1 MRINLKTLLA
11 MLVVFTMVFALAA
24 CGGGSSPSSTPS
36 EPAPK
41 EEAAPEATQDATEER
56 AEFDPNDKTDWPQ
69 SVRIGTASVG
79 GTYHI
84 YGGGWGS
91 IVEEKTGV
99 GATIEVTGGPNHNI
113 QLIENKDLELGMV
126 TMGPAWE
133 AWHGEGDWTNGNQY
147 RDSRVMFPMYQTYFH
162 WWTLANSGIKSIED
176 LEGLRVGVGPSGG
189 TPGTFLPRFLE
200 LFDIGAEPAFAGIGD
215 LSSQMLDGLLPA
227 VGFAAGLPFA
237 AAVEAEAQRDL
248 TFFGFTEEQVEQIVL
263 EYPYFSPAVIPAGT
277 YKTLTE
283 DLHSVG
289 IWNMAIAHKDL
300 PDSFVYQIVD
310 SVLNEYDRMVQVH
323 SASVE
328 TLPENIRYNTFMWMH
343 PGAIRWFEEQGIE
356 LPEDVYPPEYP
367 KQ

>member
-1 MRINLKTLLA
+1 MRATLRTLLS
-11 MLVVFTMVFALAA
+11 MTVIFTMVFALVA
-24 CGGGSSPSSTPS
+24 CGGGSSPSTAPTSESPQESSSASST
-36 EPAPK
+36 
-41 EEAAPEATQDATEER
+41 EAEQTEV
-56 AEFDPNDKTDWPQ
+56 EFDPNDKSNWPK

-99 GATIEVTGGPNHNI
+99 GVTIEVTGGPNHNI

-133 AWHGEGDWTNGNQY
+133 GWHGEGDWTNGQQY

-162 WWTLANSGIKSIED
+162 WWTLADSGITSIED
-176 LEGLRVGVGPSGG
+176 LSGKRVGVGPSGG
-189 TPGTFLPRFLE
+189 TPGTFLPRFLD
-200 LFDIGAEPAFAGIGD
+200 LFEIGAEPVFAGIGD

-248 TFFGFTEEQVEQIVL
+248 TFFGFSEEQVLKIVE
-263 EYPYFSPAVIPAGT
+263 EYPYFSPAIIPAGT
-277 YKTLTE
+277 YKSLTE
-283 DLHSVG
+283 DMHSVG
-289 IWNMAIAHKDL
+289 VWNMAIAHKDM

-328 TLPENIRYNTFMWMH
+328 TLPENIAYNTFMWMH
-343 PGAIRWFEEQGIE
+343 PGAIRWFEEKGIK
-356 LPEDVYPPEYP
+356 LPDEVYPPEYP